1 MATIVNARDVLLQA
15 ASPRVVPMSLPPNV
29 TVPNGQVL
37 GLGELAL
44 LDAISTSKV
53 SGLGALA
60 TQNVI
65 DLATQVTGQLA
76 SGKVSGLGAL
86 ALLNQIN
93 LATQATGSLPYS
105 NVSGLGAL
113 ATQNSV
119 NGSTQV
125 TNLGSLAYANSIAA
139 DQIGAGSL
147 AAGVIYAGSVSASQI
162 TTGTMTSG
170 SINTSGYIRAYGNYA
185 TGVSYGGETYYPT
198 VFAKS
203 SGSVGPSIYAESEG
217 RAIHAKSTGVRS
229 AVWVDAYSDGIYS
242 ISQLNGN
249 AVTGSGTASAA
260 TGVLAQNGFGGYAL
274 RVNGNMSINNTSL
287 VANLNAQYLQ
297 GKTPSDFA
305 EASSLSNYATNAY
318 VNENFLKA
326 GGTFTGRTNS
336 GAFLKVTAGAATI
349 YLPIYL

>member
-60 TQNVI
+60 TQDVI
-65 DLATQVTGQLA
+65 DLATQTTGQLA

-93 LATQATGSLPYS
+93 LATQATGSLSYS

-125 TNLGSLAYANSIAA
+125 TNLGVLAYANSIAA
-139 DQIGAGSL
+139 ENIGAGSL
-147 AAGVIYAGSVSASQI
+147 AAGVIYSGKLYTGSFVHAYGSNPSSVSSPAW
-162 TTGTMTSG
+162 GTQ
-170 SINTSGYIRAYGNYA
+170 
-185 TGVSYGGETYYPT
+185 YPT
-198 VFAKS
+198 VYGQSTTSNGAGGLFSASGTTSTAITAFSTSSSNQSAAAYLHGGSYARGLRVTASDNHAIDADNYSTTYPAAK
-203 SGSVGPSIYAESEG
+203 I
-217 RAIHAKSTGVRS
+217 
-229 AVWVDAYSDGIYS
+229 
-242 ISQLNGN
+242 GN
-249 AVTGSGTASAA
+249 ANTGNKS
-260 TGVLAQNGFGGYAL
+260 LDL
-274 RVNGNMSINNTSL
+274 RGPMSINDNSL

-305 EASSLSNYATNAY
+305 SASSLSNYATNAY
-318 VNENFLKA
+318 VNDNFLKA